1 VEVDAAIQ
9 DERAVNLISTQPVT
23 PSVCVESRRVLTRGR
38 ALGTR
43 AAVQR
48 SMSMV
53 ASGRIAPLHV
63 FDYLFA
69 VRQRVMVCEA
79 AELAPAEL
87 AACKIL
93 AIANAT
99 CSCLSIL
106 QFATGPK
113 RSMGHVLGAEKG
125 KILIRGRRR
134 PTVYGGRT
142 S

>member
-1 VEVDAAIQ
+1 MEIDAAIQ

-69 VRQRVMVCEA
+69 VRQR
-79 AELAPAEL
+79 
-87 AACKIL
+87 
-93 AIANAT
+93 
-99 CSCLSIL
+99 
-106 QFATGPK
+106 ATG
-113 RSMGHVLGAEKG
+113 V
-125 KILIRGRRR
+125 RGRRA
-134 PTVYGGRT
+134 GAGRA
-142 S
+142 SGQ

>member
-1 VEVDAAIQ
+1 MEVDAAIQ
-9 DERAVNLISTQPVT
+9 DERAVNLIPTQAVT

-48 SMSMV
+48 SRSMV

-69 VRQRVMVCEA
+69 VRQRAMVCEA

-87 AACKIL
+87 AASKTL

-106 QFATGPK
+106 QFL
-113 RSMGHVLGAEKG
+113 S
-125 KILIRGRRR
+125 LIHI
-134 PTVYGGRT
+134 
-142 S
+142 